1 MAKREINVSDLTQ
14 LSRVNQEMER
24 KLKGMGYNLL
34 WDIAYANINQLA
46 EDARISIRTAKR
58 MIDEARNLVVSE
70 EDEEQ

>member
-1 MAKREINVSDLTQ
+1 
-14 LSRVNQEMER
+14 MER